1 MFTAVS
7 HPQTKELRDIL
18 DRITKTDPTANST
31 RWQNTLH
38 ELQEV
43 TKKNSEL
50 SSVITTLNEQQSRS
64 QESQR
69 QFESRLEEER
79 GRYNLLQLELYHW
92 KAQYTQMVGYQME
105 IPTASE
111 CSASV
116 KSGAVGGGLVM

>member
-1 MFTAVS
+1 M
-7 HPQTKELRDIL
+7 
-18 DRITKTDPTANST
+18 
-31 RWQNTLH
+31 
-38 ELQEV
+38 

-79 GRYNLLQLELYHW
+79 GRYNLLQLELNHW
-92 KAQYTQMVGYQME
+92 KARYTQMVGYQME

-111 CSASV
+111 CLCEEW
-116 KSGAVGGGLVM
+116 GALG